1 MNTSNRTA
9 IRDLIRNAS
18 LTLLLFGVLAMPL
31 IGNSAQIKAN
41 QKKAPEALAV
51 TGRKLFVNNCAAC
64 HGTNA
69 QGDDGPNLRGLKMSD
84 ATIQSIIVT
93 GFKGQM
99 PSFKLKLKAP
109 DIKALI
115 SYLRTLKK

>member
-18 LTLLLFGVLAMPL
+18 LALLLFGVLAMPL

-84 ATIQSIIVT
+84 ATIQSLIVT

>member
-1 MNTSNRTA
+1 
-9 IRDLIRNAS
+9 
-18 LTLLLFGVLAMPL
+18 MPL